1 MWVVGEVAQFGR
13 GDYKSGEP
21 QEDRLVPANQRLGD
35 KQRADEHE
43 WGNIIIRDKV
53 KGFSQRFTGP
63 TGVCR
68 HPVRDRLFEGEKLIA
83 SDGESEDRS
92 QQQRQRTCKIVGNL
106 GRPRRNSRSL
116 GLESCGEVECMCDL
130 MRQRVLGEFPEIREL
145 ANRLYDHE

>member
-92 QQQRQRTCKIVGNL
+92 QQQRQRTCKNRWESGAAAPQFAFTWPGIL
-106 GRPRRNSRSL
+106 WRS
-116 GLESCGEVECMCDL
+116 GMHVRFDAPKSPGGV
-130 MRQRVLGEFPEIREL
+130 P
-145 ANRLYDHE
+145 